1 MARSY
6 TYIVV
11 SIQQDDILTAVQ
23 VGLSVKMWVSGGKF
37 CCFS

>member
-6 TYIVV
+6 IVAT
-11 SIQQDDILTAVQ
+11 IQQDDILTATQ
-23 VGLSVKMWVSGGKF
+23 VDLSVNMWVSGGKF